1 MTNQAELNTKPTVL
15 SQAMANLQMG
25 SNTSSQ
31 AQSQDFSPSQ
41 ELEQAQAETN
51 ADSAETFHYSELDA
65 FMAQS
70 NEPESTGDEEPSSEA
85 VTVAEEMTDED
96 AQFTAGFL
104 VDSAASFTES
114 LFSVPVTI
122 DNDTRQVI
130 AQKTVPVV
138 LKYAKD
144 AKLPPWVVK
153 YREELELI
161 GVVAMAGLS
170 IYKQIKQAKA
180 SNEEQDETEQKQAA

>member
-1 MTNQAELNTKPTVL
+1 
-15 SQAMANLQMG
+15 MG

-31 AQSQDFSPSQ
+31 AQSQAFSPSQ
-41 ELEQAQAETN
+41 ESEQAQAETN
-51 ADSAETFHYSELDA
+51 ADAAETFHYSELDA

-70 NEPESTGDEEPSSEA
+70 NEPESRSDEEPDNED

-138 LKYAKD
+138 IKYAKD

-170 IYKQIKQAKA
+170 IYKQIKLAKA
-180 SNEEQDETEQKQAA
+180 SEQQEEPEQKQAA

>member
-1 MTNQAELNTKPTVL
+1 
-15 SQAMANLQMG
+15 
-25 SNTSSQ
+25 
-31 AQSQDFSPSQ
+31 
-41 ELEQAQAETN
+41 
-51 ADSAETFHYSELDA
+51 
-65 FMAQS
+65 MAQS
-70 NEPESTGDEEPSSEA
+70 NEPESVGGEEPDNEA

-153 YREELELI
+153 YR
-161 GVVAMAGLS
+161 
-170 IYKQIKQAKA
+170 
-180 SNEEQDETEQKQAA
+180 

>member
-1 MTNQAELNTKPTVL
+1 
-15 SQAMANLQMG
+15 
-25 SNTSSQ
+25 
-31 AQSQDFSPSQ
+31 
-41 ELEQAQAETN
+41 
-51 ADSAETFHYSELDA
+51 
-65 FMAQS
+65 MAQS
-70 NEPESTGDEEPSSEA
+70 NEPESRSDEEPDNED

-138 LKYAKD
+138 IKYAKD

-170 IYKQIKQAKA
+170 IYKQIKLAKA
-180 SNEEQDETEQKQAA
+180 SEQQEEPEQKQAA